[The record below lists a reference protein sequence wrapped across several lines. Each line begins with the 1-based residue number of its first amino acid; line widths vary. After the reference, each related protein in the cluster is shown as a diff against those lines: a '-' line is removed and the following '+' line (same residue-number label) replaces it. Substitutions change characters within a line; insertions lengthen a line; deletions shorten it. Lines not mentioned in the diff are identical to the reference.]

1 MDIDTWF
8 SDLMPRMLRE
18 FSSRLT
24 EQEHPMLPEL
34 FDEYYALFIENSG
47 MSKEEFNEAL
57 YSYETHDEYSE
68 KYHLWCAKR
77 WREIIEEM
85 AVSIEEVNK
94 YEQEYGEELE
104 EKKDKAL
111 ALFGK
116 YFFHLWF

>member
-1 MDIDTWF
+1 MFIEDIMNDFDNISADFFDSKVSEEET
-8 SDLMPRMLRE
+8 LNALE
-18 FSSRLT
+18 NLLT
-24 EQEHPMLPEL
+24 ECQ
-34 FDEYYALFIENSG
+34 NS
-47 MSKEEFNEAL
+47 F
-57 YSYETHDEYSE
+57 DEYSE
-68 KYHLWCAKR
+68 KYHLWYAKR

-85 AVSIEEVNK
+85 AAAIEVNK